1 MLFLYLKLISLYK
14 VEETIMTELVHFVDD
29 FECLLVRN
37 NSDFLRRYND
47 FDLRKL
53 LINPLR
59 KNSSIE
65 KLKKDGII
73 PNELSTEEFKTLLDI
88 LSRFKKSKSVS
99 LCRNRAV
106 LNGDVSAMEKRK
118 YYNTYEYRKKIG
130 YAGKH
135 VKEESRLSKNYTNG
149 KKNRV
154 NLLKE
159 LKIETLKRYGDKH
172 GSHIKDFT
180 DEELEF
186 HVNGNTLDS
195 NGNVISTIDNY
206 TPFSMFY
213 QVDDNLKD
221 MLDWKKGHYET
232 GENGESV
239 FIAA

>member
-1 MLFLYLKLISLYK
+1 
-14 VEETIMTELVHFVDD
+14 MTELVHFVDD

-59 KNSSIE
+59 KNSSIV

-73 PNELSTEEFKTLLDI
+73 PDELSTEEFKTLLDI

-130 YAGKH
+130 YVDKH
-135 VKEESRLSKNYTNG
+135 VKEASRASKNYINC
-149 KKNRV
+149 KKNRI
-154 NLLKE
+154 NLIKE
-159 LKIETLKRYGDKH
+159 IQ
-172 GSHIKDFT
+172 
-180 DEELEF
+180 
-186 HVNGNTLDS
+186 
-195 NGNVISTIDNY
+195 NY
-206 TPFSMFY
+206 
-213 QVDDNLKD
+213 
-221 MLDWKKGHYET
+221 
-232 GENGESV
+232 
-239 FIAA
+239 I